1 MKYGQKKYLR
11 WVVLCGFLV
20 VLLTLA
26 LLAPILPL
34 PHPHEGDLSQRLLP
48 PLHEEAM
55 LGTDTLGRDI
65 MSRLI
70 WGTRNSLAVA
80 LSATLLA
87 AFLGSMI
94 GITSG
99 YFRGWY
105 DALAM
110 RGIDLLMAFPYLI
123 LALAI
128 VAILGPGLINA
139 LLAIAIVNIPF
150 FARTA
155 RGVTLG
161 LNQQAFVEAA
171 RMGGQG
177 HFSILRREI
186 IPNVFP
192 TLLITGT
199 TTLGWMILETAG
211 LSFLGLGAQPP
222 TADLGAMLAEG
233 RKIMLVHPHI
243 ALLPGL
249 VIFLLVLSLNLL
261 GDTVRDHL
269 DPRLRGGALTAPGAA
284 TVVVVNHPRKI
295 ETKADAEVGPPEEAD
310 AEVGHPKAPS
320 HFLAFILSYFK
331 NWRVALRRDQEP
343 TEGRRKT
350 EASSCLLDIQNLRIA
365 FGQGEQE
372 VIAVKNLDLRISRG
386 ETVGLVGESGSG
398 KSATAM
404 AITRLLPSP
413 QARILSGEVV
423 FDGMDLIQLNA
434 AELRKQRGS
443 RISYVFQDPLGSLNP
458 LMPVGRQIVEALH
471 LQKNSSAAALKA
483 RAIECMERTG
493 IPDPAAVFQVLPH
506 ELSGGQRQR
515 IGIAMAIANRPDLII
530 ADEPTTALD
539 VTVQKKVLETFQQL
553 VKEEGMAV
561 LFISHDLGVVQSFCQ
576 RLYVLQSGEV
586 VESGAIQKVLGDPQ
600 HPYTRKLISC
610 IPVL

>member
-1 MKYGQKKYLR
+1 MKYWQSKYMR
-11 WVVLCGFLV
+11 WAILSSI
-20 VLLTLA
+20 
-26 LLAPILPL
+26 LLAFVLPALTAPWLPIAD
-34 PHPHEGDLSQRLLP
+34 PHVGDLGQRLLP
-48 PLHEEAM
+48 PLHENAL

-87 AFLGSMI
+87 AMLGSII

-161 LNQQAFVEAA
+161 LKQQAFVEAA

-177 HFSILRREI
+177 HFSILLREI
-186 IPNVFP
+186 VPNVFP

-249 VIFLLVLSLNLL
+249 VIFLLVLCLNLL
-261 GDTVRDHL
+261 GDAVRDQL

-284 TVVVVNHPRKI
+284 TEVNQSTLNREK
-295 ETKADAEVGPPEEAD
+295 ESSENADAN
-310 AEVGHPKAPS
+310 HS
-320 HFLAFILSYFK
+320 
-331 NWRVALRRDQEP
+331 VA
-343 TEGRRKT
+343 KT
-350 EASSCLLDIQNLRIA
+350 SPVLLDIQDLSIV
-365 FGQGEQE
+365 FGQGTSE
-372 VIAVKNLDLRISRG
+372 VIAVKHLDLQIGHG
-386 ETVGLVGESGSG
+386 EIVGLVGESGSG

-413 QARILSGEVV
+413 PARITSGKVC
-423 FDGMDLIQLNA
+423 FDDMDLLQLRA
-434 AELRKQRGS
+434 DDLQQQRGR
-443 RISYVFQDPLGSLNP
+443 RISYIFQDPLGSLNP
-458 LMPVGRQIVEALH
+458 LMPVGRQIVEALRPEG
-471 LQKNSSAAALKA
+471 KMSASALKS
-483 RAIECMERTG
+483 RALECLEQTG
-493 IPDPAAVFQVLPH
+493 MPDPAAVFNTLPH

-553 VKEEGMAV
+553 VKEGGMAV
-561 LFISHDLGVVQSFCQ
+561 LFISHDLGVVQSFCE
-576 RLYVLQSGEV
+576 RLYVMKSGEV
-586 VESGAIQKVLGDPQ
+586 VESGNTQNILTQPK
-600 HPYTRKLISC
+600 HPYTQKLIAC
-610 IPVL
+610 VPRL

>member
-1 MKYGQKKYLR
+1 MKYWQARYMRG
-11 WVVLCGFLV
+11 VVLSSILVAFL
-20 VLLTLA
+20 
-26 LLAPILPL
+26 LLAFAAPFLPM
-34 PHPHEGDLSQRLLP
+34 PHPHEGDLAQRLLP
-48 PLHEEAM
+48 PLHEEAL
-55 LGTDTLGRDI
+55 LGTDTQGRDI

-87 AFLGSMI
+87 AILGSII

-105 DALAM
+105 DTLAM

-161 LNQQAFVEAA
+161 LRQQAFVEAA

-243 ALLPGL
+243 ALLPGF

-261 GDTVRDHL
+261 GDTVRDQL

-284 TVVVVNHPRKI
+284 TQVNQ
-295 ETKADAEVGPPEEAD
+295 PENL
-310 AEVGHPKAPS
+310 PKKKGELFP
-320 HFLAFILSYFK
+320 
-331 NWRVALRRDQEP
+331 ALR
-343 TEGRRKT
+343 
-350 EASSCLLDIQNLRIA
+350 SSLSAPPLLDIQNLRIA
-365 FGQGEQE
+365 FGQGDDE
-372 VIAVKNLDLRISRG
+372 VVAVKGLNLHISRG

-413 QARILSGEVV
+413 PARILSGKVIFNEQ
-423 FDGMDLIQLNA
+423 DLMQLNA
-434 AELRKQRGS
+434 ADLRKQRGS
-443 RISYVFQDPLGSLNP
+443 RISYIFQDPLGSLNP
-458 LMPVGRQIVEALH
+458 LMPVGRQIVEALRRED
-471 LQKNSSAAALKA
+471 NTSAAALND

-493 IPDPAAVFQVLPH
+493 MPEPAAVFNVLPH

-539 VTVQKKVLETFQQL
+539 VTVQKKVLEAFQQL

-561 LFISHDLGVVQSFCQ
+561 LFISHDLGVVQAFCQ
-576 RLYVLQSGEV
+576 RLYVMQSGEV
-586 VESGAIQKVLGDPQ
+586 VESGDIQKVLANPQ
-600 HPYTRKLISC
+600 HPYSRKLISC
-610 IPVL
+610 VPQL